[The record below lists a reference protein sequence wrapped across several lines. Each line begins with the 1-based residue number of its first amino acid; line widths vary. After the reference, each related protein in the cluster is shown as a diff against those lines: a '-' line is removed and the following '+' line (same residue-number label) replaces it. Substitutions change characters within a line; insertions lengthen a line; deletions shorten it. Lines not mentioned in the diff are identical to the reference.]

1 MNFRQIAVRRALLV
15 LILLTPPL
23 QAYTDPGTGAL
34 VWQMLLGAAFGAMF
48 YFRRLLSWFTNKK
61 D

>member
-1 MNFRQIAVRRALLV
+1 MKDAAEPVWRSFLA
-15 LILLTPPL
+15 LILVTPSL

-48 YFRRLLSWFTNKK
+48 YFRRLIGWLSRKK